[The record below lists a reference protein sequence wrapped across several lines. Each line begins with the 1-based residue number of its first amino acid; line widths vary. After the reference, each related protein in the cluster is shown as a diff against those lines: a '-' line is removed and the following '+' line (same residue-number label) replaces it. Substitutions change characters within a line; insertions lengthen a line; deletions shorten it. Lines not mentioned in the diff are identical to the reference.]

1 MLNILKHINV
11 PIFLISLC
19 IGLFMVYV
27 TIPDMRKIYVY
38 PSPENVDILQYRDK
52 TNTCFQMKQ
61 KEVKC
66 PKSEKEIFKVPVQ
79 S

>member
-1 MLNILKHINV
+1 
-11 PIFLISLC
+11 
-19 IGLFMVYV
+19 
-27 TIPDMRKIYVY
+27 MRKIYVY